1 MKRQFL
7 YLSLL
12 LFGFVGFAQE
22 PNWVNHLPATD
33 NNTFIYVREYA
44 VGNSL
49 NEARNQAIARIMQST
64 AMRIGQPF
72 DSEKIFEALEQGIDL
87 QVISQTYNIP
97 INKVCEYSTKM
108 KNNQYKVYV
117 LCQVAK
123 AGNIAV
129 RFEDFNQCDT
139 RKQYNNGLALLS
151 SVFIPG
157 LGQMNKRHYVE
168 GVLTLFS
175 ELLLAGAGIYLYTQ
189 AQDRLD
195 IMHKD
200 NVSYKEF
207 SNAKTDYDNFKKA
220 SYIVWSVAG
229 ALYVFNLYRAFTL
242 HPKYKESLAFTPFII
257 PYNNDVCYGFSLS
270 YKF

>member
-12 LFGFVGFAQE
+12 LFSFVGFAQE

-123 AGNIAV
+123 AGNIVV
-129 RFEDFNQCDT
+129 RFEDFNACDT
-139 RKQYNNGLALLS
+139 RKQYNNGLTLLS
-151 SVFIPG
+151 SVFVPG
-157 LGQMNKRHYVE
+157 LGQINKRHYTE
-168 GVLTLFS
+168 GVLTLSS
-175 ELLLAGAGIYLYTQ
+175 ELLLVGAGIYLYSQ
-189 AQDRLD
+189 AQNKLD
-195 IMHKD
+195 IMRKD
-200 NVSYKEF
+200 NVSYKDY
-207 SNAKTDYDNFKKA
+207 SDAKTQYNNYKNT
-220 SYIVWSVAG
+220 SYFVWIGAG
-229 ALYVFNLYRAFTL
+229 LVYAFNLYRAFTL
-242 HPKYKESLAFTPFII
+242 HPNYKETLAFSPFVAPID
-257 PYNNDVCYGFSLS
+257 NNICMGFNLCF
-270 YKF
+270 KF